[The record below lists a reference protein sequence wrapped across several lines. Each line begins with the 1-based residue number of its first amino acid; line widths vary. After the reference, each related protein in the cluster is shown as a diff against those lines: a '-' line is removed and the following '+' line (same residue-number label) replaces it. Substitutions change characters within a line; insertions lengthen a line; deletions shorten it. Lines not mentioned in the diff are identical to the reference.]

1 MDPNNPTNDQQQI
14 GQMSSDNSQVSADN
28 SQMPSDNYQAPMSSQ
43 EPDQATSVAG
53 VVAEPPTAPV
63 TPQEEVAGGVAQVSE
78 AEPGQ
83 QMMSESVQVSQE
95 VPEQVNPVDASQY
108 PNPTVTT
115 AGTAPLGGEP
125 SEGDNNPPQAV

>member
-1 MDPNNPTNDQQQI
+1 MDPNNPTNDQQQTQ
-14 GQMSSDNSQVSADN
+14 GQPQMPADN
-28 SQMPSDNYQAPMSSQ
+28 SQAAVTGQ
-43 EPDQATSVAG
+43 EPAQTAPVTG
-53 VVAEPPTAPV
+53 VVAEPPAAPV

-83 QMMSESVQVSQE
+83 QMMSEPVQVNQE

-108 PNPTVTT
+108 PSPTVPT